1 MKPPTQGEVDKAE
14 ADLKKMLEYLS
25 FTGDAKLL
33 RELVDIAKEINTDIY
48 TEQSANAF
56 KEALE
61 EAEAVLANEN
71 ALQDELDAAHKKL
84 QEAMDGLK
92 VIPVDKSQ
100 LRKLVDDSRKYV
112 EKLNEYTAQSG
123 QIFMGAF
130 EAAENILEKQD
141 ATKEEV
147 DQACANLRNAV
158 FGLRLIP
165 SKEKLEELI
174 QKCRT
179 DRCEALHRRKRRK
192 LHVGISESKRGICR
206 RGRNESGS
214 RRCRTGTCKSNR
226 RIKIKRSRKRRQRKE
241 CRRC

>member
-1 MKPPTQGEVDKAE
+1 M
-14 ADLKKMLEYLS
+14 
-25 FTGDAKLL
+25 L

-130 EAAENILEKQD
+130 EAAENILDKRGSGSGVCKSSQCSLWI
-141 ATKEEV
+141 EV
-147 DQACANLRNAV
+147 DTEQRKT
-158 FGLRLIP
+158 GRIDP
-165 SKEKLEELI
+165 
-174 QKCRT
+174 KCRT

-226 RIKIKRSRKRRQRKE
+226 RIEIKRSRKRRQRKE

>member
-1 MKPPTQGEVDKAE
+1 M
-14 ADLKKMLEYLS
+14 
-25 FTGDAKLL
+25 L

-130 EAAENILEKQD
+130 EAAENI
-141 ATKEEV
+141 
-147 DQACANLRNAV
+147 
-158 FGLRLIP
+158 
-165 SKEKLEELI
+165 
-174 QKCRT
+174 
-179 DRCEALHRRKRRK
+179 
-192 LHVGISESKRGICR
+192 
-206 RGRNESGS
+206 
-214 RRCRTGTCKSNR
+214 
-226 RIKIKRSRKRRQRKE
+226 
-241 CRRC
+241 